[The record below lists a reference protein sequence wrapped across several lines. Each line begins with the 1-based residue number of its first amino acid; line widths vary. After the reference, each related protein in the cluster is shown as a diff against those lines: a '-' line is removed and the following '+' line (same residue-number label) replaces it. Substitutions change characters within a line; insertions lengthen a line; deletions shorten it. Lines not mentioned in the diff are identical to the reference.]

1 MDLLSILQDSLDL
14 LLTWQCMLSILAGL
28 VWGVI
33 MGAIPGLGIVL
44 AIAIGIPFTL
54 MMGAVNG
61 MAFLLAVYEGSIY
74 GGSISAILIG
84 APGTPAAAA
93 TVFDGYPM
101 TKKGQAGKALEL
113 ALYSSVIGNL
123 CGEVT
128 LILVAA
134 QIAKVALKFGPPER
148 FSLIIFAL
156 TIIGSS
162 SGRSLPKGLIS
173 AGIGFMIAIVGTD
186 EISGSFRYTFNTL
199 DLQSGIGLIPLLV
212 GVFAISEL
220 IMIAESRAGQKE
232 AVLIKSPNPEDNRL
246 SFKELRK
253 ELRTI
258 FESSGLGF
266 FFGTLPGL
274 GSTVAAFI
282 AYGNAQRRS
291 KNPDSFGTGIPTGV
305 AAAESGNNAVA
316 GGALIPTITLGI
328 PGDIANSVLLGA
340 FMLHGLRPGPEL
352 FQKHPVETYAIFLTL
367 ITSSFMLLLV
377 GKIGIKIFV
386 RFVNITK
393 QVLIPVVLLFCFVGT
408 YSVSTSSFDLG
419 LMVFFG
425 VVGYFLRKFK
435 IPMTPFLIAYIL
447 EPIAEA
453 EFMRSLII
461 SAGSPLIFFTRPISL
476 FFMVL
481 MVLSIV
487 FTIYRRKK
495 HPPTRDY

>member
-1 MDLLSILQDSLDL
+1 MDLLTILQGSLEM
-14 LLTWQCMLSILAGL
+14 LLTWQCMLSIFTGL
-28 VWGVI
+28 LWGTI

-54 MMGAVNG
+54 MMNPVNA
-61 MAFLLAVYEGSIY
+61 MAFLLAVYEGAIY

-101 TKKGQAGKALEL
+101 CKKGQAGKALEI

-123 CGEVT
+123 FGEVT
-128 LILVAA
+128 LILIAA
-134 QIAKVALKFGPPER
+134 QIAKVALKFGPPEK

-173 AGIGFMIAIVGTD
+173 ATIGFMIAIVGTD
-186 EISGSFRYTFNTL
+186 EISGSFRFTFGTL
-199 DLQSGIGLIPLLV
+199 ELQSGIGLIPLLV
-212 GVFAISEL
+212 GIFAVSEL
-220 IMIAESRAGQKE
+220 IVIAESRTGQVE
-232 AVLIKSPNPEDNRL
+232 AVLTKSDNPDDNRF
-246 SFKELRK
+246 SIGELKK

-258 FESSGLGF
+258 FESSALGV
-266 FFGTLPGL
+266 FFGCLPGL

-282 AYGNAQRRS
+282 SYGNAQRRS
-291 KNPDSFGTGIPTGV
+291 KDPDSFGKGNPTGV

-316 GGALIPTITLGI
+316 GGALVPTITLGI

-352 FQKHPVETYAIFLTL
+352 FTKHPVETYAIFLTL
-367 ITSSFMLLLV
+367 IVSSFMLFFI
-377 GKIGIKIFV
+377 GKAGIKLFV
-386 RFVNITK
+386 RFLNITK
-393 QVLIPVVLLFCFVGT
+393 QTLIPVVLLFCFVGT
-408 YSVSTSSFDLG
+408 YSVSTSIFDLG

-435 IPMTPFLIAYIL
+435 IPLTPFLIAYVL

-453 EFMRSLII
+453 EFMRSIII
-461 SAGSPLIFFTRPISL
+461 SDGDPSIFLTRPISL
-476 FFMVL
+476 AFIIL
-481 MVLSIV
+481 MVLSV
-487 FTIYRRKK
+487 GFTIYHRKK
-495 HPPTRDY
+495 HPPLGDF

>member
-1 MDLLSILQDSLDL
+1 MDLLSILGASLDL

-123 CGEVT
+123 VGEVI

-173 AGIGFMIAIVGTD
+173 ATIGFIIAIVGTD

-212 GVFAISEL
+212 GIFAISEL
-220 IMIAESRAGQKE
+220 IMIAESRAGQEE
-232 AVLIKSPNPEDNRL
+232 AVLAKSPNPEDNRL
-246 SFKELRK
+246 SLKELRK

-258 FESSGLGF
+258 FESSGLGV

-291 KNPDSFGTGIPTGV
+291 KNPDSFGTGITTGV

-367 ITSSFMLLLV
+367 ITSSFMLLVV

-408 YSVSTSSFDLG
+408 YSVSTSCFDLG

-461 SAGSPLIFFTRPISL
+461 SAGNPLIFFARPISL
-476 FFMVL
+476 LFMVL
-481 MVLSIV
+481 MVLSV
-487 FTIYRRKK
+487 AFTVYRRKK
-495 HPPTRDY
+495 HPPAEDY